1 MELKEI
7 KEPSTIKRSA
17 LRERAE
23 RGLAKISHKY
33 LAFLDGEE
41 VAFVVLDLWRPPRP
55 MVIYEVFV
63 DPEFRRKGIGANVLL
78 KIEPIASEK
87 GYSEIVLVPRPLT
100 EEVSDEDLVR
110 WYQKQGYDWKQGPD
124 DPEPLLSKTLH
135 D

>member
-7 KEPSTIKRSA
+7 KEASLVKRSA

-41 VAFVVLDLWRPPRP
+41 VAFVVLDLWRLPNP
-55 MVIYEVFV
+55 MVIYEIFV
-63 DPEFRRKGIGANVLL
+63 DPEFRKKGIGTIALS
-78 KIEPIASEK
+78 KIEQIASEE
-87 GYSEIVLVPRPLT
+87 GYSEIVLVPRSLT
-100 EEVSDEDLVR
+100 EELSEKDLVR
-110 WYQKQGYDWKQGPD
+110 WYRKQGYEWKQKPE